1 MSPRFGQALARQIAQ
16 ALEATGVRQVWEFGA
31 GSGALAEQILQALP
45 HVTRYTIVD
54 LSGSFRARQQQRL
67 AAFMQAGLLVPV
79 EEESLTT
86 RATRSALAQ
95 IEANPECLLE

>member
-1 MSPRFGQALARQIAQ
+1 LF
-16 ALEATGVRQVWEFGA
+16 
-31 GSGALAEQILQALP
+31 
-45 HVTRYTIVD
+45 
-54 LSGSFRARQQQRL
+54 QQQRL